1 MRRTKEEAEVTRQ
14 RLLDAAL
21 NVFSRQGYAATRL
34 EDIAD
39 AAEVTRGAIYHHF
52 GGKVELYNALVAER
66 FARANQIIQ
75 DVMAEEGTPL
85 QILRRLMVRS
95 LEYLEE
101 DEDFRA
107 VQELV
112 SFKTAILPELEEGI
126 RMKNEGTNAFI
137 HYLAQMVEQGIATGE
152 IRANVKP
159 EDAALAIIGLIN
171 GLSLIWLLDQKRFSL
186 SERAEGVVDTFLAG
200 LKAQR

>member
-21 NVFSRQGYAATRL
+21 SVFSKQGYDATRL
-34 EDIAD
+34 EDIAE

-52 GGKVELYNALVAER
+52 GGKVELYNALVQER
-66 FARANQIIQ
+66 FARANQVIQ
-75 DVMAEEGTPL
+75 DVMAEDGTPL

-101 DEDFRA
+101 DADYRA

-137 HYLAQMVEQGIATGE
+137 GYLTEMVAQGIAAEE

-159 EDAALAIIGLIN
+159 EDTALAIIGLTN

-186 SERAEGVVDTFLAG
+186 RERAEGIIDTFLQGLIAG
-200 LKAQR
+200 

>member
-21 NVFSRQGYAATRL
+21 TVFSKQGYDATRL

-39 AAEVTRGAIYHHF
+39 EAEVTRGAIYHHF
-52 GGKVELYNALVAER
+52 GGKVELYNALVQER
-66 FARANQIIQ
+66 FAGANQVIQ
-75 DVMAEEGTPL
+75 DVMTEEGTPL

-101 DEDFRA
+101 DSDYRA

-137 HYLAQMVEQGIATGE
+137 QHLAQMVEQGIATGE

-159 EDAALAIIGLIN
+159 DDAALAIIGLTN
-171 GLSLIWLLDQKRFSL
+171 GLSLIWLMDQKRFSL
-186 SERAEGVVDTFLAG
+186 KARAEDVVDTFLQGLIAG
-200 LKAQR
+200 

>member
-21 NVFSRQGYAATRL
+21 SVFSKQGYDATRL
-34 EDIAD
+34 EDIAE

-52 GGKVELYNALVAER
+52 GGKVELYNALIQER
-66 FARANQIIQ
+66 FARANQVIQ
-75 DVMAEEGTPL
+75 DVMAEDGTPL
-85 QILRRLMVRS
+85 QILRRLMIRS

-101 DEDFRA
+101 DADYRA

-112 SFKTAILPELEEGI
+112 SFKTTVLPELEEGI

-137 HYLAQMVEQGIATGE
+137 GYLAQMVAQGIEAGE
-152 IRANVKP
+152 I
-159 EDAALAIIGLIN
+159 
-171 GLSLIWLLDQKRFSL
+171 
-186 SERAEGVVDTFLAG
+186 
-200 LKAQR
+200 